1 MNDISR
7 KIKGSLYTGGLEA
20 SVRGCPTISYSPF
33 NSTHGHKIADKYSI
47 KTKKLGKCINV
58 IQQIIKKNYK
68 LKKVDLKKIK
78 HRSYN
83 IMTNKPSYK
92 IVVNEFVKLMR
103 LNKITYN
110 NNDLLL
116 NLKFKLRDFRSKLL
130 KLEYGNIKF
139 RTFDKFETNKT
150 FNALKK

>member
-1 MNDISR
+1 
-7 KIKGSLYTGGLEA
+7 
-20 SVRGCPTISYSPF
+20 
-33 NSTHGHKIADKYSI
+33 
-47 KTKKLGKCINV
+47 
-58 IQQIIKKNYK
+58 
-68 LKKVDLKKIK
+68 
-78 HRSYN
+78 
-83 IMTNKPSYK
+83 
-92 IVVNEFVKLMR
+92 MR

-150 FNALKK
+150 FNALKKINPKFNNLKIVFIKKDIIQIKLS